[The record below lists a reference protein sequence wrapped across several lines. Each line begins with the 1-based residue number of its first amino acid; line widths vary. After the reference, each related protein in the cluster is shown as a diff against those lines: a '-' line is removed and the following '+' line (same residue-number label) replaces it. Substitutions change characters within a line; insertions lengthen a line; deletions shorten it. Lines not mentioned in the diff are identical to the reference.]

1 MSSLPKKKNHMCNK
15 PPVESDHSGCHLRR
29 MTASPTSSSR
39 PPHVLARKMS
49 TNAENVPHNV
59 FPVLLHSVAAVQVL
73 NAQHDRSISP
83 PVLAKNSVS
92 VLLHSVAAV
101 QVLDAPHDRSISP
114 GLKEQ

>member
-1 MSSLPKKKNHMCNK
+1 
-15 PPVESDHSGCHLRR
+15 
-29 MTASPTSSSR
+29 
-39 PPHVLARKMS
+39 MS

-83 PVLAKNSVS
+83 PVLASKNSVS